1 MVFTVILEVL
11 MLWPYLLS
19 GRLVHNSHYN
29 KALVLLVEIR
39 PSPHMDNLVSI
50 LKGMEAA
57 AGTNVVSTQV
67 TSAVE
72 VAGNFTS
79 YH

>member
-1 MVFTVILEVL
+1 

-19 GRLVHNSHYN
+19 GRLVRILHYN
-29 KALVLLVEIR
+29 KALVLLAEIR

-67 TSAVE
+67 TSVVE
-72 VAGNFTS
+72 VAGNFAA
-79 YH
+79 